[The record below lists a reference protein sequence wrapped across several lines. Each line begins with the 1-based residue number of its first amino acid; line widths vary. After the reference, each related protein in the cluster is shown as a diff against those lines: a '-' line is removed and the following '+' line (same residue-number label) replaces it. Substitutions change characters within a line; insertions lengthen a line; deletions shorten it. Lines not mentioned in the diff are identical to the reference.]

1 MFFKSYHYIVS
12 IKFNIIDMR
21 LIFTLITSLC
31 VFSSFAVNLRMSE
44 EGSLHFKKYAGKFSN
59 LSAVQKQ
66 TNSERGIKVANA
78 DMSAKNVSTYSVS
91 STYQAGLPSKI
102 TIYLIKRALKNNPY
116 SVGSTYMWKN
126 IFESTVN
133 DTLLSQLSNY
143 GIDTL
148 LLSPGTNGIKITDFL
163 TKAQNQ
169 SIHVSRLLSENS
181 YAKDSDGVQKLIA
194 KMQTLQYDFP
204 GLHLNIEPHTFADY
218 KTNIPFYTAR
228 MDSIY
233 DVAKQWCDPRN
244 MKLTVSI
251 PMHLPLQNATFLA
264 NNDITAYIMAYENT
278 DQQKLL
284 TRTLALRTALQ
295 NKYVWVL
302 RVSDF
307 ATQQDL
313 LDAIAYLNAN
323 GVSRVALY
331 DFSTVTTM
339 F

>member
-1 MFFKSYHYIVS
+1 VKVYNNTDQTTLPLNIPSY
-12 IKFNIIDMR
+12 
-21 LIFTLITSLC
+21 L
-31 VFSSFAVNLRMSE
+31 
-44 EGSLHFKKYAGKFSN
+44 FKKS
-59 LSAVQKQ
+59 
-66 TNSERGIKVANA
+66 
-78 DMSAKNVSTYSVS
+78 
-91 STYQAGLPSKI
+91 
-102 TIYLIKRALKNNPY
+102 LKNPQFNL
-116 SVGSTYMWKN
+116 GSTYMWKSA
-126 IFESTVN
+126 FESTVN
-133 DTLLSQLSNY
+133 DTLLSQLNKY

-181 YAKDSDGVQKLIA
+181 YAKDANGVQKLIA

-244 MKLTVSI
+244 MKLSVSI
-251 PMHLPLQNATFLA
+251 PMHLPIQNATFLA
-264 NNDITAYIMAYENT
+264 NNNITAYIMAYENT

-284 TRTLALRTALQ
+284 TRTQLLRTTLG
-295 NKYVWVL
+295 NNYVWVI

-313 LDAIAYLNAN
+313 LDAVAYLNAN

-331 DFSTVTTM
+331 DFSTISSM

>member
-1 MFFKSYHYIVS
+1 MIILYSTL
-12 IKFNIIDMR
+12 NIIYMMR
-21 LIFTLITSLC
+21 LFLCLIAGMYAAAT
-31 VFSSFAVNLRMSE
+31 FAINLPSV
-44 EGSLHFKKYAGKFSN
+44 GKNPVQFKKEYGCVYNKPFFETDQNNVPANFPT
-59 LSAVQKQ
+59 AF
-66 TNSERGIKVANA
+66 IKW
-78 DMSAKNVSTYSVS
+78 
-91 STYQAGLPSKI
+91 
-102 TIYLIKRALKNNPY
+102 ALKKNQYNI
-116 SVGSTYMWKN
+116 GKTYMWKSV
-126 IFESTVN
+126 FETTVN
-133 DTLLSQLSNY
+133 DTLLSQLNNY

-148 LLSPGTNGIKITDFL
+148 LLSPGNNATKITDFL

-169 SIHVSRLLSENS
+169 NIHVSRLLSENS
-181 YAKDSDGVQKLIA
+181 YAKDANGVQKFIA

-218 KTNIPFYTAR
+218 KANIPFYTAR

-251 PMHLPLQNATFLA
+251 PMHLPLQNAAFLA

-284 TRTLALRTALQ
+284 TRTQILRATLQ

-302 RVSDF
+302 RISDF
-307 ATQQDL
+307 ANQQDL
-313 LDAIAYLNAN
+313 LDAVAYLNAN

-331 DFSTVTTM
+331 DFSTISNL